1 MSDLVLSIKL
11 EGDAGDLNGEIR
23 ISRQE
28 FEKLEKSTEKTGKAA
43 GRSSREV
50 HQLGR
55 QFSESGREAERLN
68 RVNQNLART
77 LGTVVG
83 TFAGMV
89 GVSAVTHSFIQA
101 ASASEN
107 FETRL
112 KILLGSAEE
121 GSRLFEVMADYAGRV
136 PFEFEAIMASATQLA
151 GVMKGGVEEIGEWM
165 PLIGDLAAASGL
177 SIQQTTEQVIRM
189 YSAGAASADM
199 FRERGILAMLGFQAG
214 VSYSAEE
221 TRQRLMESWKK
232 AGSQFRGATQDLA
245 DDWDGL
251 MSMFSDKWFAFQ
263 NEVADAGLFDALKS
277 EASDF
282 LGTIDQLAADGTLKE
297 WAQTTSDS
305 LIWMGQHLDEAAIGL
320 GGLMIARTLGPMFNS
335 AAVAVN
341 TYTAAQIR
349 ANLAMRTGMAV
360 GTAYSG
366 VMAALGGP
374 AGLIIAGAAA
384 LTIWASNASDAAED
398 TRTLREENEAL
409 LKSFENTA
417 KAQVEQQISLT
428 EAKIENLKREIE
440 SLEKL
445 SQMPQFADPGNQKA
459 FSDQM
464 AQSRQE
470 ITEYQDQ
477 LGQLSERLE
486 SIGNAGSAAF
496 TKVGNGADDAKKKLD
511 ALKKSG
517 QMLMDTLFP
526 EEAAFNKYSEQL
538 NIISQ
543 MRQAGIIDVQKE
555 QEAVDQLT
563 IQYLELDEEVKETGK
578 TSSKTMKS
586 MAQETSKAMRIIQQ
600 STDRAMWSAENAF
613 TKFVKT
619 GKLEISDLVDTIL
632 DELIRL
638 QFRQSIAPSLQGAF
652 GGLFGGFMGSVPG
665 VDAGVALS
673 AQQSSMLTDQWSWFD
688 DLASGFG
695 FHSGGV
701 GANERSF
708 VRQLPASVFQDAP
721 RFHTGIGPHEMP
733 AVIRKDEG
741 VFTPGQMRALAPV
754 DQIRAASGDV
764 IVHIHEAPGTQTQV
778 QQSRGQDGQMRLDVI
793 IEQVDAALGRRV
805 STGVGGLNRAMQT
818 TYGLNPAAGAHR

>member
-43 GRSSREV
+43 NRTGKDAYR
-50 HQLGR
+50 LGK
-55 QFSESGREAERLN
+55 QFSETGREAERLN
-68 RVNQNLART
+68 RVNQHLART
-77 LGTVVG
+77 LGTVIG
-83 TFAGMV
+83 TFAGVV
-89 GVSAVTHSFIQA
+89 GVSAITGSFIEA

-112 KILLGSAEE
+112 KILLGSTEE
-121 GSRLFEVMADYAGRV
+121 GSRLFEEMADYAGRV
-136 PFEFEAIMASATQLA
+136 PFEFEAIMSSATQLA
-151 GVMKGGVEEIGEWM
+151 GVMKGGVDEIKEWM

-221 TRQRLMESWKK
+221 TRKRLMESWKK

-263 NEVADAGLFDALKS
+263 NDVADAGLFDALKS
-277 EASDF
+277 EASDL
-282 LGTIDQLAADGTLKE
+282 LGTIDQFAADGTLKE

-320 GGLMIARTLGPMFNS
+320 GGLMIARSLGPIFNS

-360 GTAYSG
+360 GSAYTG

-384 LTIWASNASDAAED
+384 LAIWASSASDAAED
-398 TRTLREENEAL
+398 TKTLREENEAL

-445 SQMPQFADPGNQKA
+445 SKMQQFADPGNQKA

-464 AQSRQE
+464 AKSRQE

-486 SIGNAGSAAF
+486 SIGNTGSVAF
-496 TKVGNGADDAKKKLD
+496 SKVGNGADDAKKKLD
-511 ALKKSG
+511 SLKKSG
-517 QMLMDTLFP
+517 QALMDTLFP
-526 EEAAFNKYSEQL
+526 EEAAFDKYAEQL
-538 NIISQ
+538 NLISH
-543 MRQAGIIDVQKE
+543 MRQAGIIDVEKE
-555 QEAVDQLT
+555 QEAIDQLT
-563 IQYLELDEEVKETGK
+563 VQYLDLDEGIKASGK
-578 TSSKTMKS
+578 TAAKTMKS
-586 MAQETSKAMRIIQQ
+586 MAQETSKAMRMIQQ

-613 TKFVKT
+613 TQFVKT
-619 GKLEISDLVDTIL
+619 GKLEIGDLVDTIL

-638 QFRQSIAPSLQGAF
+638 QFRQSVAPALNGAF
-652 GGLFGGFMGSVPG
+652 SGLFGGFMGGIPG
-665 VDAGVALS
+665 VDSSLALGG
-673 AQQSSMLTDQWSWFD
+673 QQASMLNDQWSWLD
-688 DLASGFG
+688 DLASSFSFSFG
-695 FHSGGV
+695 DGGV
-701 GANERSF
+701 MTRQGALPLKRYGDGGVVNSPQVRVAGERYQPEAI
-708 VRQLPASVFQDAP
+708 VPLPDGRAIPVQMLGNSDGNSYTFNYDIDA
-721 RFHTGIGPHEMP
+721 RGADAGVESRIESLLRESERRTLARLQQEIG
-733 AVIRKDEG
+733 RG
-741 VFTPGQMRALAPV
+741 G
-754 DQIRAASGDV
+754 SW
-764 IVHIHEAPGTQTQV
+764 
-778 QQSRGQDGQMRLDVI
+778 SRST
-793 IEQVDAALGRRV
+793 GRR
-805 STGVGGLNRAMQT
+805 
-818 TYGLNPAAGAHR
+818 